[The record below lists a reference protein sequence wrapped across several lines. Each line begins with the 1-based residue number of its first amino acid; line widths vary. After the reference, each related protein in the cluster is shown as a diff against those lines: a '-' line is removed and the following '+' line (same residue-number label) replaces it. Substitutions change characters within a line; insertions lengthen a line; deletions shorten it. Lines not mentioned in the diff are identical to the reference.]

1 MTVGPGITPDLLTL
15 FLTTQPNRRSR
26 ADPAHRAM
34 NRFYRRWGIAPRPED
49 VLTTGDS
56 GTAIIRSSTVFR
68 AWRDRPRRRF
78 ARWNASRGARFID
91 DCARIRGRR
100 TRYEMRAGRRALLL
114 FLALIS
120 WSPFSVQVSVLLFK
134 TLLPRNTTAVGRQ
147 STCTVSISGK
157 AAFAAHYIHVLQ
169 DVAGWQCKSGWA
181 AASTLTAAAN
191 RRSTRQARPWRGTR
205 PCCDEEYDRTKLN
218 N

>member
-56 GTAIIRSSTVFR
+56 GRAIIRSSTVFR

-78 ARWNASRGARFID
+78 ARWNASRGACFSD

-114 FLALIS
+114 FLALIT

-134 TLLPRNTTAVGRQ
+134 TLLPRNTTAVGRHVHLHGVDLWQ
-147 STCTVSISGK
+147 SCFCGTLCSRVAGCCQVTVQERLGCGVNPDRSGK
-157 AAFAAHYIHVLQ
+157 PAIN
-169 DVAGWQCKSGWA
+169 SS
-181 AASTLTAAAN
+181 STPLARNKAML
-191 RRSTRQARPWRGTR
+191 RRGI
-205 PCCDEEYDRTKLN
+205 
-218 N
+218 